1 MTLKENYNHIRDLE
15 NLIIN
20 LAENGKTDLS
30 LELKMQSLTHN
41 FLRLTHKNLKMNKE
55 NTIFKDSNE
64 LLYCFYTEKYYP
76 SSEMVR
82 DNMCTDLRYINK
94 NYVEKY
100 LDFMAK
106 ENNYSDEQKFEHYL
120 ELKKK

>member
-1 MTLKENYNHIRDLE
+1 MTLKENYNQIRDLE

-20 LAENGKTDLS
+20 LAENGKTDFS
-30 LELKMQSLTHN
+30 LELKMKSLTYN

-55 NTIFKDSNE
+55 TIIFKDNNE

-82 DNMCTDLRYINK
+82 DNLCTDLRYINK
-94 NYVEKY
+94 NSVEKY
-100 LDFMAK
+100 LDYMQK
-106 ENNYSDEQKFEHYL
+106 ENNYTDEQKFEHYL

>member
-20 LAENGKTDLS
+20 LAENGKSDLC

-41 FLRLTHKNLKMNKE
+41 FLRLTNKNLKMNKE
-55 NTIFKDSNE
+55 TTIFKDSNE

-100 LDFMAK
+100 LDFMAN
-106 ENNYSDEQKFEHYL
+106 ENNYTDEQKFEHYL

>member
-1 MTLKENYNHIRDLE
+1 MTLKENYNQIRDLE

-20 LAENGKTDLS
+20 LAENGKTDFS
-30 LELKMQSLTHN
+30 LELKMKSLTYN

-55 NTIFKDSNE
+55 TIIFKDNNE

-82 DNMCTDLRYINK
+82 DNLCTDLRYINK
-94 NYVEKY
+94 NSVEKY
-100 LDFMAK
+100 LDYMAK
-106 ENNYSDEQKFEHYL
+106 ENKYTDEEKFEHYL
-120 ELKKK
+120 ELKKQ

>member
-20 LAENGKTDLS
+20 LAENGKTDFS
-30 LELKMQSLTHN
+30 LELKMKSLTYN

-55 NTIFKDSNE
+55 TIIFKDNNE

-82 DNMCTDLRYINK
+82 DNLCTDLRYINK

-100 LDFMAK
+100 LDYMAK
-106 ENNYSDEQKFEHYL
+106 ENNYTDEQKFEHYL

>member
-55 NTIFKDSNE
+55 TTIFKDSNE

-106 ENNYSDEQKFEHYL
+106 ENNYTDEQKFEHYL
-120 ELKKK
+120 ELKKQ

>member
-1 MTLKENYNHIRDLE
+1 MTLKENYNQIRDLE

-20 LAENGKTDLS
+20 LAENGKTDFS
-30 LELKMQSLTHN
+30 LELKMKSLTYN

-55 NTIFKDSNE
+55 TIIFKDNNE

-82 DNMCTDLRYINK
+82 DNLCTDLRYINK
-94 NYVEKY
+94 KYVEKY
-100 LDFMAK
+100 LDYMQK
-106 ENNYSDEQKFEHYL
+106 ENNYTDEEKFEHYL
-120 ELKKK
+120 ELKKQ

>member
-1 MTLKENYNHIRDLE
+1 MTLKENYNQIRDLE

-20 LAENGKTDLS
+20 LAENGKTDFS
-30 LELKMQSLTHN
+30 LELKMKSLTYN

-55 NTIFKDSNE
+55 TIIFKDNNE

-82 DNMCTDLRYINK
+82 DNLCTDLRYINK

-100 LDFMAK
+100 LDYMQK
-106 ENNYSDEQKFEHYL
+106 ENNYTDEQKFEHYL

>member
-55 NTIFKDSNE
+55 TTIFKDSNE

-100 LDFMAK
+100 LDYMAK

>member
-1 MTLKENYNHIRDLE
+1 MTLKENYNQIRDLE

-20 LAENGKTDLS
+20 LAENGKTDFS
-30 LELKMQSLTHN
+30 LELKMKSLTYN

-55 NTIFKDSNE
+55 TIIFKDNNE

-82 DNMCTDLRYINK
+82 DNLCTDLRYINK
-94 NYVEKY
+94 NSVEKY
-100 LDFMAK
+100 LDYMAK
-106 ENNYSDEQKFEHYL
+106 ENNYTDEQKFEHYL

>member
-1 MTLKENYNHIRDLE
+1 MTLKENYNQIRDLE

-20 LAENGKTDLS
+20 LAENGKTDFS
-30 LELKMQSLTHN
+30 LELKMKSLTYN

-55 NTIFKDSNE
+55 TIIFKDNNE

-82 DNMCTDLRYINK
+82 DNLCTDLRYINK

-100 LDFMAK
+100 LDYMAK
-106 ENNYSDEQKFEHYL
+106 ENNYTDEQKFEHYL